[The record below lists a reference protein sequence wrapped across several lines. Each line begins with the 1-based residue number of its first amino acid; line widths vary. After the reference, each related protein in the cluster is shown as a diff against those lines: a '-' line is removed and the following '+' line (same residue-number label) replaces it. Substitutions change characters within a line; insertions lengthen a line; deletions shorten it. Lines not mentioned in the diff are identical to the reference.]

1 LIFYY
6 HDDGPLLHLGF
17 YCGCEEN
24 TTDDGKNVE
33 IENDVEGCD
42 PAAIR
47 KSLFQ
52 SSSRWRSKAERNEM
66 ENALWFTKC
75 EGRGQVV
82 A

>member
-42 PAAIR
+42 PDQRACSYR
-47 KSLFQ
+47 LLPTS
-52 SSSRWRSKAERNEM
+52 W
-66 ENALWFTKC
+66 TKVSF
-75 EGRGQVV
+75 GVRLLRR

>member
-6 HDDGPLLHLGF
+6 LDDGPLLHLGF

-52 SSSRWRSKAERNEM
+52 SSSRLEMQGREKRNGEC
-66 ENALWFTKC
+66 AVVH
-75 EGRGQVV
+75 QV
-82 A
+82 